1 MARPPPCLSAADGS
15 PPAVAAS
22 LTRPLQPQNPT
33 KNQTVAVVHEGYV
46 LNKSVVRSLLAGA
59 ALNQLIRAAVESRPA
74 PGASAPAAATS
85 KRGAAAQAAA
95 AATGNTLKILPRHLF
110 RRVQKDPPDGP
121 WRTERLDAPAGTT
134 ASFNEYAVL
143 QIAADL
149 KEALCRVSD
158 MPLSS
163 ADGGGGGGA
172 GAGAGGGGAGGGDGA
187 DGGDGAIPTVAYE
200 LPDGTEIQVGSERF
214 RAPEAL
220 FQPGVLASWPGG
232 GCSGAAALPAEAEAL
247 RSALPALVAESVAR
261 CDVDARRE
269 LYSGVVLTG
278 GTSLLPSLRERL
290 ERELADNVPVPG
302 TRVKVVAP
310 TGGVERRFGPWIG
323 GSILASLGSFQQ
335 MWMSKQEYDEHGASL
350 IHRKSP

>member
-1 MARPPPCLSAADGS
+1 M
-15 PPAVAAS
+15 
-22 LTRPLQPQNPT
+22 
-33 KNQTVAVVHEGYV
+33 
-46 LNKSVVRSLLAGA
+46 LNKSVVRSPLAGA
-59 ALNQLIRAAVESRPA
+59 SLNQLIRAAVESRAA
-74 PGASAPAAATS
+74 PGGGAAAPAAGS
-85 KRGAAAQAAA
+85 KRGAAAAAA
-95 AATGNTLKILPRHLF
+95 APATLKIAPRHLF

-121 WRTERLDAPAGTT
+121 WRTERLDPPPAGTT
-134 ASFNEYAVL
+134 ASFHEYAVL

-158 MPLSS
+158 LPL
-163 ADGGGGGGA
+163 AGTGAAGGGGTGDGGDGGAAGA
-172 GAGAGGGGAGGGDGA
+172 GAGADGE
-187 DGGDGAIPTVAYE
+187 DGGVPTVAYE
-200 LPDGTEIQVGSERF
+200 LPDGTEIQVGAERF

-232 GCSGAAALPAEAEAL
+232 GAVAGAAGLPPDAEAL
-247 RSALPALVAESVAR
+247 RSALPALVAESIAR

-290 ERELADNVPVPG
+290 ERDLADGAAGAVPG
-302 TRVKVVAP
+302 ARVKVVAP